1 MLTTFSDP
9 RGSGQL
15 TRVRS
20 AIPLRTVI
28 QACGCATV
36 CLPNPGNEDFRLD
49 AIYWAGSRARR
60 FGVRSG
66 AKSLRRRAEAESASD
81 SEAATSDDI
90 DSAWSPDCWH
100 PKSSVDESLPQCNCF
115 GPMNNGARPR
125 PYILQRSL
133 PIHHDC
139 IADTKYLFE
148 RRDATIKIFVGD
160 WLGAGTPRIPLSP
173 CW

>member
-1 MLTTFSDP
+1 MLTTLREQ

-20 AIPLRTVI
+20 VLRSEPYSRRALVLLCAYPIRELRTF
-28 QACGCATV
+28 GST
-36 CLPNPGNEDFRLD
+36 RY
-49 AIYWAGSRARR
+49 YWAGSRARR
-60 FGVRSG
+60 FGGSSG
-66 AKSLRRRAEAESASD
+66 AKSLRRRAETESASD

-90 DSAWSPDCWH
+90 DTAWSPDCWH

-148 RRDATIKIFVGD
+148 HRGGATIKIFVGD
-160 WLGAGTPRIPLSP
+160 WLGAGTPLEFH
-173 CW
+173 